1 MKILSNLLL
10 LYFLGWESVFAQST
24 AAAGSMSTCGRPEY
38 PSASI
43 RLGEEGVV
51 HLKFLVGTD
60 GKVIESQVEKS
71 SGFRRLDEAARQ
83 GLLKCQFKPEIIGGD
98 PQQTW
103 ASMKYTWRLDLP
115 TAPSVQPNSAEV
127 DAERKKRQ

>member
-1 MKILSNLLL
+1 MKILSNLILL
-10 LYFLGWESVFAQST
+10 FFLGWGSVFAQST
-24 AAAGSMSTCGRPEY
+24 TAAGSTSTCGRPEY

-51 HLKFLVGTD
+51 HLKLLVGTD

-83 GLLKCQFKPEIIGGD
+83 GLLKCQFKPAIVGGL
-98 PQQTW
+98 PQQIW
-103 ASMKYTWRLDLP
+103 ANMKYTWRLDLA
-115 TAPSVQPNSAEV
+115 TAPSAQSNSAEV
-127 DAERKKRQ
+127 DAEQNKRQ